1 MARDYQKAV
10 EVELSI
16 KEMIKACHRFVRL
29 LQNDTLSGGI
39 CKASLIKR
47 LSHLERQLRGKRKN
61 RLSDERLRAVGRQVA
76 SIVSEVCKSLISY
89 VSPFLVKDHWPFV
102 GASGS

>member
-16 KEMIKACHRFVRL
+16 KEMLKAGHRFVRL
-29 LQNDTLSGGI
+29 LENDTLSGGI

-61 RLSDERLRAVGRQVA
+61 HLSDERLRAIGRQVA
-76 SIVSEVCKSLISY
+76 SVVSEVCKSLISY
-89 VSPFLVKDHWPFV
+89 ASPFLERYQRP
-102 GASGS
+102 